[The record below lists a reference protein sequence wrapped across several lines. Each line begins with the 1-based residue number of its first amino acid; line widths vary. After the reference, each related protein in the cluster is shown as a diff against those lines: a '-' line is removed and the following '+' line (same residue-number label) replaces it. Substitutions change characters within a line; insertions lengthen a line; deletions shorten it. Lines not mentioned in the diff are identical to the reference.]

1 MGATAIAVT
10 LFVLSACSAVS
21 PAEPL
26 TPPAATPPPTSAIS
40 PEPEA
45 NPPVGASEAFLAW
58 LAASRVPD
66 VETACAGLSPDLAAR
81 MIAEINAT
89 LPTTVQNCEQ
99 MIAAAAELY
108 RAVDANADVEL
119 AVQSETATDAT
130 LFVTYLGTGDCG
142 TVVMKRTGTDWIITD
157 ESRECVG

>member
-1 MGATAIAVT
+1 MRAAGAAAIAVT
-10 LFVLSACSAVS
+10 LFVLSACSAGS
-21 PAEPL
+21 PTEPL
-26 TPPAATPPPTSAIS
+26 TPPTPTPPAAS
-40 PEPEA
+40 PMSPQPEA
-45 NPPVGASEAFLAW
+45 DPPMGASEAFLAW

-66 VETACAGLSPDLAAR
+66 VKTACAGLSPDLAAR
-81 MIAEINAT
+81 
-89 LPTTVQNCEQ
+89 

-142 TVVMKRTGTDWIITD
+142 TVVMKRTGADWIITD

>member
-1 MGATAIAVT
+1 M
-10 LFVLSACSAVS
+10 
-21 PAEPL
+21 
-26 TPPAATPPPTSAIS
+26 IS

-45 NPPVGASEAFLAW
+45 NPAVGASEAFRAW

-142 TVVMKRTGTDWIITD
+142 TVVMKRAGTDWIITD